1 MFWRFLCLGALAL
14 GMAMA
19 GVQLQHQHRP
29 LLRPATTMSVSSPRD
44 SARRNLAAAS
54 ATFATMA
61 VLAGGRRADAKSA
74 SSLLGLGSSLS
85 TTAAAPALV
94 RSSVPSAQS
103 PPSPPRPVPLS
114 PSLPTPPPPTFV
126 NGLISGAASRAS
138 KELLLHPIETLK
150 ARLQV
155 PSYNSST
162 RFDNL
167 YDGVAASLIGG
178 IPAGALFFA
187 TKDYSKSLLGPGA
200 GGLGF
205 SKEAATLLSV
215 SLANVPYWLVR
226 TPWEVLKTQQ
236 QVSQLGS
243 GDLFLSATN
252 SRAFAM
258 QFLRENGDWSGV
270 YSSFSSN
277 IAYSLPAD
285 VVKFIA
291 YEALTSRVLHKAPGQ
306 KIEGLEGACVGALA
320 GLVSTIVTTPL
331 DVVRT
336 RVMTDTLASTTTSSS
351 SSTSSSSAPA
361 HSSSSFPVQTNPL
374 VRMSEIIAQEGLPAV
389 WTGLGPRAVRAIGSG
404 AIQFGSYEIT
414 QNFLLV
420 K

>member
-1 MFWRFLCLGALAL
+1 
-14 GMAMA
+14 MA
-19 GVQLQHQHRP
+19 
-29 LLRPATTMSVSSPRD
+29 
-44 SARRNLAAAS
+44 AAAS
-54 ATFATMA
+54 MAFATAAM
-61 VLAGGRRADAKSA
+61 LAGSRRTDAQVVTS
-74 SSLLGLGSSLS
+74 LGLAS
-85 TTAAAPALV
+85 TTTTPALARPASV
-94 RSSVPSAQS
+94 SARSLVPPTPAP
-103 PPSPPRPVPLS
+103 PPSV
-114 PSLPTPPPPTFV
+114 PTPPPPTFV

-155 PSYNSST
+155 PSYNSSA

-187 TKDYSKSLLGPGA
+187 TKDYSKSLLGPG
-200 GGLGF
+200 GLGF

-215 SLANVPYWLVR
+215 SIANVPYWLVR

-236 QVSQLGS
+236 QVNQVGSSEDDANNLLGS
-243 GDLFLSATN
+243 SGEDEINA
-252 SRAFAM
+252 RAFAT
-258 QFLRENGDWSGV
+258 QFLRENGGWPGV
-270 YSSFSSN
+270 YSSYSSN

-285 VVKFIA
+285 VVKFLA

-306 KIEGLEGACVGALA
+306 KIEGLEGACIGALA
-320 GLVSTIVTTPL
+320 GLVSTVVTTPL

-336 RVMTDTLASTTTSSS
+336 RIMTDTLVASSL
-351 SSTSSSSAPA
+351 P
-361 HSSSSFPVQTNPL
+361 SSSFRAQTNPL
-374 VRMSEIIAQEGLPAV
+374 VRLSEIIEQEGVPAV
-389 WTGLGPRAVRAIGSG
+389 WTGLAPRAVRAIGSG
-404 AIQFGSYEIT
+404 AIQFGSYELT